1 MALEFAT
8 APLDKDSRDVSSQ
21 NAVCAGEQHGAA
33 QPLRLRGVFAT
44 AGSGL
49 LARTFHLEALL
60 RDRVLPAI
68 GGGKRICRVDRSG
81 DCIRT
86 RCRLA
91 ELTVDVASALFD
103 SAWDATIAPDA

>member
-1 MALEFAT
+1 MSVHRMQFVLVNNMAPRNPSVCA
-8 APLDKDSRDVSSQ
+8 ACSRPLD
-21 NAVCAGEQHGAA
+21 
-33 QPLRLRGVFAT
+33 RGYLHR
-44 AGSGL
+44 S
-49 LARTFHLEALL
+49 FHLEALL

-91 ELTVDVASALFD
+91 EADR
-103 SAWDATIAPDA
+103 